1 MKLVNNCLSQ
11 TQQEMGLGSSKNNQ
25 LLNLQLNMLSNPNKS
40 KLLQKAHAHQQEHL
54 HPGQSY
60 GSKSSARA
68 GKKQT
73 NHSSSPEGH

>member
-54 HPGQSY
+54 
-60 GSKSSARA
+60 
-68 GKKQT
+68 
-73 NHSSSPEGH
+73 